1 MKRVGVIVSARGGGD
16 FTVARRQVRVNE
28 WLICMTVLKI
38 ELLRNSISFSPTL
51 SLSLYNLLP
60 FLSSLPHLLTILV
73 FINRYP
79 DGVSSYLSIKH
90 QYNVCVCVYIIH
102 VSICITCT
110 VYAQSVGLT
119 LFQICAV
126 YQVVLSVLVSYT
138 GTVPVDASM
147 GGCGRKWVWLN

>member
-1 MKRVGVIVSARGGGD
+1 MKRVGVIVSTRGGGD
-16 FTVARRQVRVNE
+16 FTVARRQARVNE

-90 QYNVCVCVYIIH
+90 QYNVCVC
-102 VSICITCT
+102 
-110 VYAQSVGLT
+110 T
-119 LFQICAV
+119 L
-126 YQVVLSVLVSYT
+126 Y
-138 GTVPVDASM
+138 M
-147 GGCGRKWVWLN
+147 

>member
-1 MKRVGVIVSARGGGD
+1 MAYLYDRSKNRI
-16 FTVARRQVRVNE
+16 
-28 WLICMTVLKI
+28 I
-38 ELLRNSISFSPTL
+38 EKLNISLRNL
-51 SLSLYNLLP
+51 SLSLSLCNLLP

-90 QYNVCVCVYIIH
+90 QYNVRVCVYIIH
-102 VSICITCT
+102 VSTCITCT

-119 LFQICAV
+119 LFQICGA

-147 GGCGRKWVWLN
+147 GGCGGSGCG